1 MSDFKVSL
9 YKIHLK
15 QSGHTAADG
24 TEIKFR
30 AYIEVGGTH
39 ENGSSK
45 EVTIFFLA
53 KDSAIPAK
61 NGYRAGKKDW
71 LYAPI
76 EEMPMYIDILRNEK
90 PTWIRV
96 NIDDAAYTE
105 ISTVWEHAGEGE

>member
-15 QSGHTAADG
+15 QSSHTAADG

-30 AYIEVGGTH
+30 GFIEIGGIH

-45 EVTIFFLA
+45 EVTVFFLA
-53 KDSAIPAK
+53 KNSPFPAK